1 MMNELFSYRFFL
13 LKVAKNNL
21 SPTMHSWAEDIV
33 QDAFLKAS
41 KNTHA
46 YDEGKG
52 KLSNW
57 LAHMTVNLCR
67 DFAKKKVNSEVCCNE
82 IFTVTSDSDWNSS
95 NVEPPNL
102 RKYYNQL
109 NPRYKKVLILKYTF
123 KLSAKEMAKHL
134 GIPATS
140 VPVLTRRARLS
151 LADIMQ
157 KNNSNISTA
166 A

>member
-13 LKVAKNNL
+13 LKVAKSNL
-21 SPTMHSWAEDIV
+21 SPSLHSWAEDIV

-41 KNTHA
+41 KNMHA
-46 YDEGKG
+46 YDKAKG
-52 KLSNW
+52 KLATW

-67 DFAKKKVNSEVCCNE
+67 DFAKKKVNSEVCYNE
-82 IFTVTSDSDWNSS
+82 IFTVASDFIGS
-95 NVEPPNL
+95 NTKPKSPNL
-102 RKYYNQL
+102 RVYYNQL

-123 KLSAKEMAKHL
+123 ELSAKEMAKHL

-140 VPVLTRRARLS
+140 VPVLTKRARLS
-151 LADIMQ
+151 LSNIIQ
-157 KNNSNISTA
+157 KNNSSFFIA